1 MCKKSGESIDHLLLH
16 CELGTKLW
24 SAHFQL
30 LRGYGEQVIGELQG
44 TIGTSYC
51 IENVE
56 IDSFVLI
63 VVYLEITKSK
73 EL

>member
-1 MCKKSGESIDHLLLH
+1 M
-16 CELGTKLW
+16 
-24 SAHFQL
+24 
-30 LRGYGEQVIGELQG
+30 GELQG

-51 IENVE
+51 FENVE

-63 VVYLEITKSK
+63 VVYLEIEEGK

>member
-30 LRGYGEQVIGELQG
+30 LRGYGEQVIGELEG
-44 TIGTSYC
+44 TIGTPYC
-51 IENVE
+51 FENVE
-56 IDSFVLI
+56 VGCFMFNG
-63 VVYLEITKSK
+63 VYFERVECK